1 MSDTTNV
8 CCIVSS
14 TGCLARLAPRFAPR
28 LGADKAY
35 PSPNYIS
42 RLDRS
47 LALHDYSSSLLQK
60 FLLTSVA
67 SVMPSTSNEG
77 TGSGAEG
84 VNITKEILKT
94 HKELIDDGFY
104 LGNVSTLDKVII
116 A

>member
-14 TGCLARLAPRFAPR
+14 TGCLARLALRFAPR

-60 FLLTSVA
+60 FLLTSVI
-67 SVMPSTSNEG
+67 PSTSNEG
-77 TGSGAEG
+77 TGSGAEE

-94 HKELIDDGFY
+94 RKELIDDGFY